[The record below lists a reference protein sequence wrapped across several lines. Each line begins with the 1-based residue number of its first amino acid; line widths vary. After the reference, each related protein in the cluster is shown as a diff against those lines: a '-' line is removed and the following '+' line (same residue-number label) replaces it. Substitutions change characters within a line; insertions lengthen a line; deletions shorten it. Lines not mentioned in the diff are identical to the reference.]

1 MSDQD
6 LKNMM
11 AKLIAS
17 QAKTDEQLAK
27 TDAQL
32 AKTDEQLAKTDAQLA
47 KTDERLNRVAK
58 MVGSM
63 GNNQGDVAEEYFVN
77 SLKDD
82 LDLLG
87 RHYDVLIPN
96 FTIKAKHITDEYDI
110 LLVNGEELAMIEV
123 KYKLHQN
130 DVKGLEKKILN
141 LKALPQYKNY
151 KIYAGVAGFKVPQDT
166 IDLAMEHGYFV
177 LQRKGDVINTYSREL
192 KVS

>member
-17 QAKTDEQLAK
+17 QAETDAKLIKRDAQCNDTDE
-27 TDAQL
+27 
-32 AKTDEQLAKTDAQLA
+32 E
-47 KTDERLNRVAK
+47 LNRIAK
-58 MVGSM
+58 MVGAM

-82 LDLLG
+82 LELLG
-87 RHYDVLIPN
+87 KHYDVLIPN
-96 FTIKAKHITDEYDI
+96 FTIKSKHITDEYDI

-123 KYKLHQN
+123 KYKLHPN
-130 DVKGLEKKILN
+130 DIKDLEKKIIN

-166 IDLAMEHGYFV
+166 IELAMKNGYFV
-177 LQRKGDVINTYSREL
+177 LQRKGDVIDTYAGEL

>member
-17 QAKTDEQLAK
+17 QTKTDEQLAK
-27 TDAQL
+27 TDG
-32 AKTDEQLAKTDAQLA
+32 
-47 KTDERLNRVAK
+47 RLNRIAK

-77 SLKDD
+77 SLKDN
-82 LDLLG
+82 LELLG
-87 RHYDVLIPN
+87 KHYDVLIPN
-96 FTIKAKHITDEYDI
+96 FTIKSKHITDEYDI

-123 KYKLHQN
+123 KYKLHTN
-130 DVKGLEKKILN
+130 DIKGLKKKIAN

-166 IDLAMEHGYFV
+166 IELAMKNGYFV
-177 LQRKGDVINTYSREL
+177 LQRKGDVINTYAREL

>member
-1 MSDQD
+1 MNPKKRPQGVHMSDQD

-17 QAKTDEQLAK
+17 QV
-27 TDAQL
+27 
-32 AKTDEQLAKTDAQLA
+32 KTDEQLAKTDAQLA
-47 KTDERLNRVAK
+47 KTDERLNKIAK
-58 MVGSM
+58 MVGGM

-77 SLKDD
+77 SLKDN
-82 LDLLG
+82 LELLG

-96 FTIKAKHITDEYDI
+96 FTIKSKNITDEYDI

-130 DVKGLEKKILN
+130 DVKGLEKKIIN

-166 IDLAMEHGYFV
+166 IDLAIKKGYFV
-177 LQRKGDVINTYSREL
+177 LQRKGDVIDTYAREL